1 MLVERLFIIEIWSE
15 FLVFFMI
22 VFKISCVFVL
32 SIFLIEIG
40 VFLVNI

>member
-1 MLVERLFIIEIWSE
+1 MLVERLFKIEIWSE
-15 FLVFFMI
+15 ILVFFMR

-32 SIFLIEIG
+32 SIFLNEIG